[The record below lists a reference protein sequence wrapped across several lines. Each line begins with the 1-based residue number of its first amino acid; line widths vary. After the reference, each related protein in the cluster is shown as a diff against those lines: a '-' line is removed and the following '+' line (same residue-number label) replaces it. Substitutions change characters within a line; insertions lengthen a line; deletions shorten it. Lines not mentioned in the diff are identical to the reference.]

1 MKRFGAACCLAMIG
15 TAQAFASDL
24 PTRKAGL
31 WQIDTVVTSGHTV
44 SMKQCT
50 DAKTDQV
57 MQSRSA
63 SLPQRS
69 CSKHDVQKSADTITI
84 DSVCTIAGRTT
95 TSHNVITG
103 SFDSA
108 YTMVLTSEVKGIPTP
123 RREYHNV
130 SQMAWPVRRRSE
142 ARRYGPAQWQDGQHH
157 RHGAHTRPRRPSA
170 VGPQSRRQARDMST
184 G

>member
-1 MKRFGAACCLAMIG
+1 MMKRFGAACCLAMIG

-44 SMKQCT
+44 SMKQCI

-57 MQSRSA
+57 MQSRFA

-123 RREYHNV
+123 RRITMSAKWLGPCAAGQKPGDMVLPNGKTVNIIDMERT
-130 SQMAWPVRRRSE
+130 PGLG
-142 ARRYGPAQWQDGQHH
+142 GPA
-157 RHGAHTRPRRPSA
+157 R
-170 VGPQSRRQARDMST
+170 
-184 G
+184 